1 MRLGGWLG
9 SANLPNRKLHPPWRC
24 HPPPEGTEVAPADA
38 GPYNASLGGS
48 TRTPGDA
55 GVPAEAEADF
65 GSAGTRRLVV
75 LGSGT
80 STGVPMIGCD
90 CRVCTSTDPRNH
102 RTRPSV
108 LLELPGGNLLI
119 DTTPELRLQ
128 LLRARVKVVHAI
140 AYTHH
145 HADHLFGLDDARL
158 FPKALGGPVPIYCE
172 AETEQTI
179 RTVFHY
185 AFHDAA
191 SRLPAGG
198 VPQLTFRRVAPGEA
212 FEALGQR
219 ILPIRLVHGRF
230 AVLGFRVGNLAYCTD
245 VNRIPEESWPLLG
258 GLDTLLLDA
267 LRPEPHPTHFHL
279 DAALAVVARLRPR
292 RTFFTHLSHAFDHA
306 ETESALPPG
315 VGLAYDGLALDF

>member
-1 MRLGGWLG
+1 VLAETESEGG
-9 SANLPNRKLHPPWRC
+9 
-24 HPPPEGTEVAPADA
+24 
-38 GPYNASLGGS
+38 
-48 TRTPGDA
+48 
-55 GVPAEAEADF
+55 
-65 GSAGTRRLVV
+65 RRLVV

-90 CRVCTSTDPRNH
+90 CRVCASADPRNH

-108 LLELPGGNLLI
+108 LLELPGGNFLI

-128 LLRARVKVVHAI
+128 LLREKIKVVHAI

-172 AETEQTI
+172 EETERTI

-191 SRLPAGG
+191 LRMPAGG
-198 VPQLTFRRVAPGEA
+198 VPQLAFRRIAPGEA

-219 ILPIRLVHGRF
+219 ILPIRLNHGRF
-230 AVLGFRVGNLAYCTD
+230 DVLGFRVGDLAYCTD
-245 VNRIPEESWPLLG
+245 VNRIPEASWAMLG

-279 DAALAVVARLRPR
+279 DAALAAVARLRPR
-292 RTFFTHLSHAFDHA
+292 RTYLTHLSHAFEHA
-306 ETESALPPG
+306 EAESAL
-315 VGLAYDGLALDF
+315 DF